1 LLKDH
6 TREASSAGSPPH
18 DSLPDDP
25 REWVIFLVGGQ
36 RYGLALSAVHRVLP
50 MVAVSLLPKAPSIAL
65 GVINLHGHIIPVL
78 DVRRRLGFPPRD
90 YGIAAHLLVA
100 RTPRRTL
107 AVPVDEVLGVWQVAA
122 EAVVPPDAVLPRVG
136 HVAGIVALADGLVF
150 IHDLD
155 TFLSLDEEERLTQAL
170 SELEG

>member
-1 LLKDH
+1 MA
-6 TREASSAGSPPH
+6 E
-18 DSLPDDP
+18 DP
-25 REWVIFLVGGQ
+25 RELVVFLVEGQ
-36 RYGLALSAVHRVLP
+36 RYSLPLSTVNRVLP
-50 MVAVSLLPKAPSIAL
+50 MVAVSRLPKAPSIAL

-78 DVRRRLGFPPRD
+78 DIRRRLGFPPRD
-90 YGIAAHLLVA
+90 YGITSHLLVA